1 MRKNKYSLTNKEKEW
16 LKTEFFLSI
25 NAKIV
30 NFDFPLCAVIVRKEG
45 ILIPCILTI
54 MTLLCSSLA

>member
-1 MRKNKYSLTNKEKEW
+1 MAKSKYGLTNKEKEW
-16 LKTEFFLSI
+16 LKTEFILSI

-30 NFDFPLCAVIVRKEG
+30 NINPPLCAEIVRKEG